1 MSATPESR
9 KMPGSAV
16 ETAEVP
22 VDTDAAIQLVFS
34 LPVLD
39 TPENLD
45 RIKIIDG
52 AGQEVASTRKLLSPR
67 TIEISAAK
75 QQSGVSALAA
85 GGRYSI
91 EFGKDFESFGTQKIT
106 GRTAVPIVTAAV
118 PTVRFAGD
126 YTLRFSVPRLVMS
139 PQGNYFDV
147 TQTKPV
153 DVPLSAVPTASGANV
168 VLDLKAGLTFP
179 VAAVVS
185 GSSLYIPP
193 TPVPAG
199 PISFVDG
206 FSGYWSTFVDSDAD
220 GIGDTANGTY
230 TYAGPGFR
238 LDGLKWELV
247 RSQGTVTPVP
257 SPGPLTFASGAVR

>member
-1 MSATPESR
+1 
-9 KMPGSAV
+9 
-16 ETAEVP
+16 
-22 VDTDAAIQLVFS
+22 
-34 LPVLD
+34 
-39 TPENLD
+39 
-45 RIKIIDG
+45 
-52 AGQEVASTRKLLSPR
+52 
-67 TIEISAAK
+67 
-75 QQSGVSALAA
+75 
-85 GGRYSI
+85 
-91 EFGKDFESFGTQKIT
+91 
-106 GRTAVPIVTAAV
+106 
-118 PTVRFAGD
+118 
-126 YTLRFSVPRLVMS
+126 MS

-193 TPVPAG
+193 TPIPAG

-247 RSQGTVTPVP
+247 RSQGTVNPVP
-257 SPGPLTFASGAVR
+257 PIPPVAGAAPENAAVGGGSALSPTLEEFAFDGLEPAGEK